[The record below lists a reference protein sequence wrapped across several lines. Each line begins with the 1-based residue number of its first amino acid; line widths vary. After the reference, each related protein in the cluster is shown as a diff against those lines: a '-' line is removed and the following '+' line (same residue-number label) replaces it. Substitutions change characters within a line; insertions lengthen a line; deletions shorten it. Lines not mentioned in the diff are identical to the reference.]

1 VNQEDSDYVPHP
13 ALKKAAAKI
22 SGPVRVKVAAKC
34 KVEEPKDEATVTTKT
49 RIKGPKRLNGNNVRM
64 SDLPEFAAA
73 KWRDAFLPTL
83 YDKLFTSDQPFDAF
97 AKGSDQFVAL
107 LQAVVEEVY
116 PDIKYKVTSSGGIH
130 FLVCIYTVI
139 LHSISRHWYIFL
151 SRHITESMK
160 KDPA

>member
-1 VNQEDSDYVPHP
+1 VNQEDYVPHP

-22 SGPVRVKVAAKC
+22 PGPVRVKVTAKRKDGSVPV
-34 KVEEPKDEATVTTKT
+34 KVEKPKDETLLVKATVATKM
-49 RIKGPKRLNGNNVRM
+49 KPKRLNGNNVRM
-64 SDLPEFAAA
+64 SDLPEFAAE

-83 YDKLFTSDQPFDAF
+83 YNKFFASDKPFDAF

-130 FLVCIYTVI
+130 FLV
-139 LHSISRHWYIFL
+139 RNYI
-151 SRHITESMK
+151 
-160 KDPA
+160 